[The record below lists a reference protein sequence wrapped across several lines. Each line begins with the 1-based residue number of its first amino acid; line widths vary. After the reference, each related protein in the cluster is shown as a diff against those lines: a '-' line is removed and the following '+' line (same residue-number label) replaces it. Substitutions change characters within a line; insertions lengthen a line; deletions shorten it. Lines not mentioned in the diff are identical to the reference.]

1 MHTNSLTCSLLNFR
15 LALLVMVMATL
26 ATVLPAADRPNVLLI
41 VSDDLNTDIGCYGKS
56 FMYTPGIDSLAARG
70 VRFSH
75 AFCQYPL
82 CNPSRSSFLTGLRP
96 DRTNVFD
103 NAKAVREVVPNLVTM
118 PEAFRK
124 AGYKAVRI
132 GKLYH
137 YGVPK
142 DIGTDGL
149 DDKLSW
155 DYVINPRG
163 RDKDVEDK
171 IFSLTP
177 GNFGG
182 TLSWLAD
189 EGEDAEYTDGIVSE
203 KAVEELN
210 KLKDQPFFLAVGFY
224 RPHTPY
230 VAPKTWFEKY
240 PLDKIVIP
248 EIRKPDQNPPAIPKA
263 ALASYKKEQE
273 KLTDDLR
280 REAIQAYRSSTSH
293 MDAQVAKVLKALDDE
308 GLRDNTIVIFISD
321 HGYSLGEHGLW
332 QKMSIFDRQ
341 SQVPM
346 IIAGPGIQQGKTSS
360 SPVELVDLFPTLA
373 DICGIAKPAYL
384 SGASLRPQLTDVH
397 AKVHQVAFSMV
408 RDGRSIRTERWRYTE
423 WSGGKEGV
431 ELYDHDADP
440 GELNNLAKDPSQAAN
455 IAGLK
460 KLLEAETGK

>member
-1 MHTNSLTCSLLNFR
+1 MPTTSIKLTLLNLRLSLL
-15 LALLVMVMATL
+15 
-26 ATVLPAADRPNVLLI
+26 VLIAVAVTAADRPNILLI
-41 VSDDLNTDIGCYGKS
+41 VSDDLNTDLGCYGKS

-75 AFCQYPL
+75 AYCQYPL

-96 DRTNVFD
+96 DRTKVFD
-103 NAKAVREVVPNLVTM
+103 NAKVVRELVPNLVTM

-142 DIGTDGL
+142 EIGTDGL
-149 DDKLSW
+149 DDKPSW

-171 IFSLTP
+171 IITLTP
-177 GNFGG
+177 GQFGG

-189 EGEDAEYTDGIVSE
+189 EGEDAQYTDGIAADAAISE
-203 KAVEELN
+203 LK
-210 KLKDQPFFLAVGFY
+210 KLKGNPFFLAVGFY

-230 VAPKTWFEKY
+230 VAPKKWFEKY
-240 PLDKIVIP
+240 PRDQIKLSGINH
-248 EIRKPDQNPPAIPKA
+248 PDQNPPSIPKA
-263 ALASYKKEQE
+263 ALASHKKEQD
-273 KLTDDLR
+273 KMTDDMR
-280 REAIQAYRSSTSH
+280 RECIQAYRASTSH
-293 MDAQVAKVLKALDDE
+293 MDAQVAKVLAALDAE
-308 GLRDNTIVIFISD
+308 GLRDNTIVIFTSD

-346 IIAGPGIQQGKTSS
+346 IIAGPGIQQGKTSA
-360 SPVELVDLFPTLA
+360 SPAELIDLFPTLA
-373 DICGIAKPAYL
+373 DICGIKKPDYL
-384 SGASLRPQLTDVH
+384 SGVSLRPQLVDAN
-397 AKVHQVAFSMV
+397 AKVRTAAFSMV
-408 RDGRSIRTERWRYTE
+408 RDGRSIRTERWRYSE

-431 ELYDHDADP
+431 ELYDHDTDP
-440 GELNNLAKDPSQAAN
+440 GELNNLAKDPAHAATL
-455 IAGLK
+455 ADLK
-460 KLLEAETGK
+460 KLLAAETGK